1 MQDRCR
7 FRTIKNYNLQSAKK
21 YQLTFCPI
29 AKKKTNKKKKPSP
42 PSPPLPFPHSYFING
57 FKDAL
62 NRSLMTQGFEN
73 SPLPSQNFY
82 LQSIIQLI
90 SFLVFPENL
99 IRRTPL
105 FTLSLPGSL
114 CTLWNP
120 MGVQPFFIFSSSS
133 HWYLCLSAFF
143 PRCLFFQQKINRRDD
158 WHWLSI
164 KNGFFLLTLYSL
176 TDPLQHFVYIL

>member
-1 MQDRCR
+1 MSKIT
-7 FRTIKNYNLQSAKK
+7 FFLKN
-21 YQLTFCPI
+21 
-29 AKKKTNKKKKPSP
+29 
-42 PSPPLPFPHSYFING
+42 
-57 FKDAL
+57 
-62 NRSLMTQGFEN
+62 
-73 SPLPSQNFY
+73 
-82 LQSIIQLI
+82 IIQLI

-120 MGVQPFFIFSSSS
+120 MGVQPFFFSSSS

-143 PRCLFFQQKINRRDD
+143 PRCLFFQRKINRRDD

-164 KNGFFLLTLYSL
+164 KKRVLSFNTIFIDRSVTAFCLHTLTCRRRNTTTILLPQYCYRYLARKLYIVSIFFFGV
-176 TDPLQHFVYIL
+176 D